1 MDNNNRQEAPKRK
14 KQSLFKP
21 LSKRTRMLIT
31 LANWVGNFNMVDS
44 NASQRELLSSL
55 KETYLLSNDANDRD
69 ERDMMLNL
77 FYYLEELLR
86 LMDTFDR
93 EDYRQLDEWLLEMN
107 GLIDKE
113 LENELS

>member
-1 MDNNNRQEAPKRK
+1 MSNNSKEAPQRK
-14 KQSLFKP
+14 EQSLFKP

-44 NASQRELLSSL
+44 NACQRELLSSL

-77 FYYLEELLR
+77 FNHLEELLR
-86 LMDTFDR
+86 IMNTFGVD
-93 EDYRQLDEWLLEMN
+93 DYRQLDEWLLEMN

-113 LENELS
+113 LANELS